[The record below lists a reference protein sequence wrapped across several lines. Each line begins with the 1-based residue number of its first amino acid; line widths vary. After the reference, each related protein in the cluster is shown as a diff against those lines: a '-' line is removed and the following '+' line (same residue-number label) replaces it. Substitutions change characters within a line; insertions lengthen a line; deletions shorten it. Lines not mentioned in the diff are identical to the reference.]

1 MCVVNVL
8 ATMLTQLETGEIF
21 TGTPVSVTKGTVG
34 PSMTD
39 TLMTSVQV
47 CALLARF
54 FKLKKI
60 HFPIFK
66 LLSDSHRNCKRT
78 ESVHGERLIFTV
90 LLLVPWKV
98 FREFTH
104 WAKTRDER
112 AHFPKISLTPPP
124 KRAICY

>member
-47 CALLARF
+47 CALLAHF
-54 FKLKKI
+54 FK
-60 HFPIFK
+60 
-66 LLSDSHRNCKRT
+66 
-78 ESVHGERLIFTV
+78 
-90 LLLVPWKV
+90 
-98 FREFTH
+98 
-104 WAKTRDER
+104 
-112 AHFPKISLTPPP
+112 
-124 KRAICY
+124 